1 MKKLMHNFLYV
12 GLLLAGLNFT
22 ACQDEFEEIG
32 GVEDQETIIANSN
45 TAQLIEKTSSQDGSY
60 DNIVDKASCFAVKF
74 PYTVEV
80 NGIQITIDS
89 KEDLHTIE
97 EIFDEIDDDDD
108 ILDIIFPITITLS
121 DFSEIVIENF
131 DQLEEMARD
140 CLEGG
145 DDDDIECIDFVYPI
159 TLFNFDVN
167 NQVSG
172 EVKIESDEQMRKFFA
187 ELEDDALV
195 SIDFPITLKKYD
207 GTEIVVENN
216 ASLAAALSNAKDDC
230 DEDDDDDYNDDDF
243 SKERLDAYLVECPW
257 EVREVIRNEVD
268 QTGQYFE
275 YLMTFSEDG
284 AVVVKVASGNTLNG
298 TWSTTQSDH
307 GPVLALEFD
316 TLVDF
321 NLEWVVYEVG
331 EGKIKLYAESA
342 NRIILKQRCDI
353 NPGEEPDPDTLRA
366 ILGECEWIIKKVKN
380 QGEEIE
386 RLLGYEFKFMAE
398 GVVTLSNGVSTSEGT
413 WEIGLNSQLVM
424 SLMITMGD
432 EPGVN
437 FEWPLR
443 DLANDRLKFEVEDIG
458 YELILQRV
466 CDDNADDE
474 DVAEIRNIMMGGPW
488 MVAQYTEN
496 NEDLTSEYATME
508 FNFDTMHQVGVSI
521 NDDSIAE
528 GLWRVL
534 RNHDGVLKFYLNLGA
549 EGSLGELTEDW
560 YINMV
565 EANRIEL
572 VHEQE
577 NSTEILVFEKP

>member
-1 MKKLMHNFLYV
+1 MKKLISNFFYT
-12 GLLLAGLNFT
+12 GLFLLALNFT
-22 ACQDEFEEIG
+22 ACQDEFEEVG
-32 GVEDQETIIANSN
+32 GPQEQETIIANSN
-45 TAQLIEKTSSQDGSY
+45 TAQLIQKTSAKDGSY
-60 DNIVDKASCFAVKF
+60 DNIVDRASCFAVKF

-97 EIFDEIDDDDD
+97 EIFDELEDDDD

-121 DFSEIVIENF
+121 DFSEIVIQSK

-159 TLFNFDVN
+159 TLFTFDVN
-167 NQVSG
+167 NQLSG
-172 EVKIESDEQMRKFFA
+172 EVQIESDEQMRKFFA
-187 ELEDDALV
+187 ELEDNALV

-216 ASLAAALSNAKDDC
+216 TALAAALSNAKDDC

-243 SKERLDAYLVECPW
+243 TEERLDAYLVECPW
-257 EVREVIRNEVD
+257 EVREVIRDDVD

-275 YLMTFSEDG
+275 YLMTFAEDG
-284 AVVVKVASGNTLNG
+284 TVVVKVASGNTING
-298 TWSTTQSDH
+298 TWSTSQSDH
-307 GPVLALEFD
+307 GPLLTLEFD

-321 NLEWVVYEVG
+321 NLEWVVYEIG
-331 EGKIKLYAESA
+331 EGKIKLYAEGG
-342 NRIILKQRCDI
+342 NRIVLKQRCDI

-366 ILGECEWIIKKVKN
+366 ILSECEWIIKKVKN

-413 WEIGLNSQLVM
+413 WEIGLNSQLVL

-432 EPGVN
+432 EPGVS

-443 DLANDRLKFEVEDIG
+443 DLANDRLKFDVEDIG

-466 CDDNADDE
+466 CNDNADDE

-488 MVAQYTEN
+488 MVAQYKEN

-521 NDDSIAE
+521 NDDPIAE

>member
-1 MKKLMHNFLYV
+1 MKKLISNFFYA
-12 GLLLAGLNFT
+12 GFFLLALNFT
-22 ACQDEFEEIG
+22 ACQDEFEEVG
-32 GVEDQETIIANSN
+32 GPQEQETIIANSN
-45 TAQLIEKTSSQDGSY
+45 TAQLIQKTSAQDGSY
-60 DNIVDKASCFAVKF
+60 DNIVDRASCFALKF

-97 EIFDEIDDDDD
+97 EIFDELEDDDD
-108 ILDIIFPITITLS
+108 ILDIIFPVTITLS
-121 DFSEIVIENF
+121 DFSEIVIQSK

-159 TLFNFDVN
+159 TLFTFDVN
-167 NQVSG
+167 NQLSG
-172 EVKIESDEQMRKFFA
+172 EFQIESDEQMRKFFS
-187 ELEDDALV
+187 ELEDNALV

-216 ASLAAALSNAKDDC
+216 TALAAALSNAKDDC

-243 SKERLDAYLVECPW
+243 TKERLDAYLVECPW
-257 EVREVIRNEVD
+257 EVREVLRDDVD

-275 YLMTFSEDG
+275 YLMTFAEDG
-284 AVVVKVASGNTLNG
+284 SVVVKVATGNTLNG

-307 GPVLALEFD
+307 GPLLTLEFD

-321 NLEWVVYEVG
+321 NLEWVVYEIG
-331 EGKIKLYAESA
+331 EGKIKLYAESS
-342 NRIILKQRCDI
+342 NRIVLKQRCDL
-353 NPGEEPDPDTLRA
+353 NPGEEPDPETLRA
-366 ILGECEWIIKKVKN
+366 ILSECEWIIKKVKN

-413 WEIGLNSQLVM
+413 WEIGLNSQLVL

-432 EPGVN
+432 EPGVS

-443 DLANDRLKFEVEDIG
+443 DLANDRLKFDVDDIG

-466 CDDNADDE
+466 CNDNADDE

-488 MVAQYTEN
+488 MVAQYKEN
-496 NEDLTSEYATME
+496 SVDITSEYSSMD
-508 FNFDTMHQVGVSI
+508 FNFDTLNQVEVSMDASVI
-521 NDDSIAE
+521 NT